1 MSASFRIAIAHGA
14 RHSVGSSAR
23 KAHLLCLHQIYRKIE
38 ATPRHPSTTVCAPSR
53 RAHSKLGA
61 LWKLM
66 YVVEPLPAPST
77 SMLLRDEKN
86 ELLVLDG
93 PFAETK
99 A

>member
-1 MSASFRIAIAHGA
+1 MCPAPALRFAVVIDIVRAAQQDID
-14 RHSVGSSAR
+14 V
-23 KAHLLCLHQIYRKIE
+23 LCLQQIHERDNHSRPRLHSRASADRTRLRQKIG
-38 ATPRHPSTTVCAPSR
+38 P
-53 RAHSKLGA
+53 

-66 YVVEPLPAPST
+66 YVIEPLPQPT
-77 SMLLRDEKN
+77 SAMILRDEKN